1 MKVVTIHF
9 YHTGTILLHGKGLK
23 WYAESIF
30 PQVKEVVNKL
40 VCESLRQDGGHD
52 DGQSAPEGPITID
65 SNIETIETSSDDETP
80 AITVTDND
88 SQENNADPD
97 QSATPKPVLTHP
109 TAEKE
114 NRADFT
120 TPKSVTSPTI
130 RRVLGGLEN
139 IILSPFTKG
148 KSKEEKRARRTLIGG
163 NSVSSDE
170 PEQPTEA
177 KHEAV
182 YTALVDDLN
191 EYKTLVFRNKVTID
205 KQGENIDNLQ
215 ANLQNRKKENAKQ
228 AQQIGDL
235 QAELQRQRD
244 ITSCLTDAL
253 ASQRTD
259 YEALQTQVVLLTNQT
274 QSLDIPTRPD
284 FSDTQ
289 GDKSRI
295 DRLYS
300 EIVTGVKN
308 SVSKVTT
315 GVPGAEVTRC
325 PRHSDIGN
333 PPNQVSGKP
342 RYPVNGKPRHPP
354 GGKPRHPPGG
364 KPRHPPGGKP
374 RHCTQT
380 GRSTAAPTP
389 NLNARGPTTQVRV
402 FADSIWNDVDPNKF
416 YRNKSTSIAKSTT
429 IPRAKENISTSP
441 DTSTELVII
450 HTGSNDLD
458 NSKARPASVDICVEQ
473 TSKLIDSA
481 RKSYPNA
488 KIVMSQVLPRG
499 TNMESRLNRNIASYN
514 ASIEKTCRSD
524 STLTY
529 IRHRLLSEDRT
540 LYKPDGI
547 HIRPDT
553 GVRLMVADVK
563 RTLRHEEEATSSRQH
578 WNPGTVQRSPP
589 RPFLGDLPNPAFPWK
604 STPRPPPQ
612 WNNWNRQAAPF
623 WMETQDKRHAA
634 EKVVNMLT
642 DFLKN

>member
-1 MKVVTIHF
+1 MTARK
-9 YHTGTILLHGKGLK
+9 
-23 WYAESIF
+23 
-30 PQVKEVVNKL
+30 
-40 VCESLRQDGGHD
+40 
-52 DGQSAPEGPITID
+52 
-65 SNIETIETSSDDETP
+65 
-80 AITVTDND
+80 
-88 SQENNADPD
+88 NNADPD

-163 NSVSSDE
+163 NSSDE

-182 YTALVDDLN
+182 YTTLVDELN
-191 EYKTLVFRNKVTID
+191 ELKTLVFRNKVTID

-244 ITSCLTDAL
+244 ITSCLTNTL

-259 YEALQTQVVLLTNQT
+259 YEALQAQVVLLTNQT

-315 GVPGAEVTRC
+315 GVQKSPDAPATLTSAT
-325 PRHSDIGN
+325 PPTKSAAN
-333 PPNQVSGKP
+333 PATQSTSNPAT
-342 RYPVNGKPRHPP
+342 HPAANP
-354 GGKPRHPPGG
+354 ATHPAANPAT
-364 KPRHPPGGKP
+364 HPAANPDTHP
-374 RHCTQT
+374 AANPDTQT

-389 NLNARGPTTQVRV
+389 NLNARCPTTQVRV

-429 IPRAKENISTSP
+429 IPRAIENISTP
-441 DTSTELVII
+441 RI
-450 HTGSNDLD
+450 
-458 NSKARPASVDICVEQ
+458 SV
-473 TSKLIDSA
+473 
-481 RKSYPNA
+481 
-488 KIVMSQVLPRG
+488 
-499 TNMESRLNRNIASYN
+499 
-514 ASIEKTCRSD
+514 
-524 STLTY
+524 
-529 IRHRLLSEDRT
+529 LS
-540 LYKPDGI
+540 
-547 HIRPDT
+547 
-553 GVRLMVADVK
+553 
-563 RTLRHEEEATSSRQH
+563 
-578 WNPGTVQRSPP
+578 W
-589 RPFLGDLPNPAFPWK
+589 
-604 STPRPPPQ
+604 
-612 WNNWNRQAAPF
+612 
-623 WMETQDKRHAA
+623 
-634 EKVVNMLT
+634 
-642 DFLKN
+642 